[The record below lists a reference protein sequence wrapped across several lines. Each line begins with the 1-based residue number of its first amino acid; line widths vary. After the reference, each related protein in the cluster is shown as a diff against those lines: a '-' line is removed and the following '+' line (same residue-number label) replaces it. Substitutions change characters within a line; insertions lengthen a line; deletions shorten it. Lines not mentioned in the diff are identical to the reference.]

1 MRIKIFYFLLLL
13 IIPLACGNGHL
24 SNMNQTIN
32 DEAYIKAT
40 INGVEY
46 LFDDED
52 YLLALNG
59 PTPDGRFGL
68 TITGNVPEDT
78 DAASVAISIII
89 FSKTDIQQG
98 LYTNGEFVEYGYF
111 GPLFIG
117 PQLGFISQA
126 NMQMWVTDVN
136 NPQSVVD
143 ILELTETGVKATFS
157 GTLVNPVNKSTTTI
171 TNGELFVKF

>member
-1 MRIKIFYFLLLL
+1 MKTKLILLLL
-13 IIPLACGNGHL
+13 VIIPLACSSDKKNHTL
-24 SNMNQTIN
+24 KLNADQT
-32 DEAYIKAT
+32 YIKAT

-46 LFDDED
+46 FFDDED

-59 PTPDGRFGL
+59 PTPDGRFSL
-68 TITGNVPEDT
+68 TITGNIPEDIN
-78 DAASVAISIII
+78 DASVAISIII

-136 NPQSVVD
+136 NPQSVVE
-143 ILELTETGVKATFS
+143 ILELTKTGVKGTFS

>member
-1 MRIKIFYFLLLL
+1 MKTKLILLLSV
-13 IIPLACGNGHL
+13 IIPLACSSDKKNHTL
-24 SNMNQTIN
+24 KLNADQT
-32 DEAYIKAT
+32 YIKAT

-59 PTPDGRFGL
+59 PTPDGRFSL
-68 TITGNVPEDT
+68 TITGNVPEDIN
-78 DAASVAISIII
+78 AASVAISIII

-98 LYTNGEFVEYGYF
+98 IYANGEFVEYEYF

-126 NMQMWVTDVN
+126 QNQMWVTDVN
-136 NPQSVVD
+136 NPQSEVH
-143 ILELTETGVKATFS
+143 ILELNETGVKATFS
-157 GTLVNPVNKSTTTI
+157 GTLINPVNRSSTTI
-171 TNGELFVKF
+171 TNGELLVKF

>member
-1 MRIKIFYFLLLL
+1 MV
-13 IIPLACGNGHL
+13 IIPLACN
-24 SNMNQTIN
+24 SDKNNKTIQN
-32 DEAYIKAT
+32 NTDEPYIKAT

-59 PTPDGRFGL
+59 PTPDGRFSL
-68 TITGNVPEDT
+68 TITGNVPEDINV
-78 DAASVAISIII
+78 ASVAISIII
-89 FSKTDIQQG
+89 FSKSDIQQM

-117 PQLGFISQA
+117 PQLGFMSQA
-126 NMQMWVTDVN
+126 EMQMWVTDVN

-143 ILELTETGVKATFS
+143 VLELTETGVKGTFS